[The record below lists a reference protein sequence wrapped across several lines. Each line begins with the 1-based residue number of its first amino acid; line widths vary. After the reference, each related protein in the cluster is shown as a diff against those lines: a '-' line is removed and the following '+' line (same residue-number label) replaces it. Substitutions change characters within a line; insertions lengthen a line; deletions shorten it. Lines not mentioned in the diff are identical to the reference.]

1 MAGGLESLIF
11 IVFLFAIFYFLLI
24 RPQKKRVEQHRKLIE
39 SVDPGD
45 EVITIGGL
53 YGTVRAIGD
62 DEMELEVAPG
72 TTLKFTKSA
81 IARRLTEDLEDSPE
95 PEIEPAEETV
105 GKTS

>member
-1 MAGGLESLIF
+1 MTGGLESLVF

-39 SVDPGD
+39 SVDSGD

-62 DEMELEVAPG
+62 EEIELEVAPG

-81 IARRLTEDLEDSPE
+81 IARRLTEDLDESPE
-95 PEIEPAEETV
+95 VETTEESTV

>member
-1 MAGGLESLIF
+1 MTGGLESLVF

-39 SVDPGD
+39 SVDSGD

-62 DEMELEVAPG
+62 EEIELEVAPG

-81 IARRLTEDLEDSPE
+81 IARRLTEDLDESPE
-95 PEIEPAEETV
+95 PETTEETTV

>member
-1 MAGGLESLIF
+1 MTGGLESLIF

-53 YGTVRAIGD
+53 YGKVRAIGD
-62 DEMELEVAPG
+62 EEIELEVAPG

-81 IARRLTEDLEDSPE
+81 VARRLTEDLDESPE
-95 PEIEPAEETV
+95 AETTEETIV